1 MASSM
6 SGPSFLAAWA
16 PGRRSGCWASTVTG
30 PRAGKSDIMEQAGRN
45 PASIEGTIHTQAS
58 AGTAGN
64 GGATT
69 VPDACSGFHDYQL
82 TWTPDSLAIGVDG
95 KVYYTYPN
103 PGKGSASWPFDNAQY
118 LLLNLAIGGDMGGAV
133 DDAIFP
139 VQMEV
144 DYVRVYQ
151 KR

>member
-1 MASSM
+1 
-6 SGPSFLAAWA
+6 
-16 PGRRSGCWASTVTG
+16 
-30 PRAGKSDIMEQAGRN
+30 
-45 PASIEGTIHTQAS
+45 
-58 AGTAGN
+58 
-64 GGATT
+64 
-69 VPDACSGFHDYQL
+69 
-82 TWTPDSLAIGVDG
+82 VDG

-118 LLLNLAIGGDMGGAV
+118 LLLNLAIGGDMGGAM
-133 DDAIFP
+133 DDAIFA